1 MISSLASRL
10 SFTTPSRSTVRTF
23 LDVCFVSPYLHVCF
37 VNFDME
43 NAGKLSFTW
52 FGPTPRV
59 VITDPELAR
68 EVLTNKCGDFVKS
81 MLSPLSKVLVA
92 GLVVLDGEKWAKHRR
107 ILNPAFHAEKLKVL
121 IILFRQMNLDSNF
134 ICDA

>member
-1 MISSLASRL
+1 MK
-10 SFTTPSRSTVRTF
+10 
-23 LDVCFVSPYLHVCF
+23 
-37 VNFDME
+37 NE
-43 NAGKLSFTW
+43 GKLSFTW

-68 EVLTNKCGDFVKS
+68 EVLANKCGDFEKS
-81 MLSPLSKVLVA
+81 MLSSLSKLLVA
-92 GLVVLDGEKWAKHRR
+92 GLVILDGEKWAKHRR

-121 IILFRQMNLDSNF
+121 IVMLRQINLDSNF